1 MIIKMKKQLRSSKT
15 TTGRNMAGAR
25 SLWRANGMKEE
36 QMGKPIIAVVNSFSQ
51 FVPGHAHLHEIGQV
65 VKKEIEKRGLFAAE
79 FNTIAIDDGIAMG
92 HAGMLYSLPS
102 RELIADSVE
111 YVCNAHLADAMICI
125 SNCDKITP
133 GMLMAAMRINIP
145 VVFVSGGPMEAGRF
159 NNKYLDLVDAMV
171 AGADDSISDK
181 DLYEIE
187 KSACPTCGSCSGMF
201 TANSMNCL
209 TEALG
214 LSLPGNG
221 TIVATHSNRVK
232 LFEKA
237 AGLIVDLAERYY
249 NDGDDSVLPRSIAT
263 KEAFMNSMS
272 LDIAMGGSTNTVLH
286 LLAIAQEAG
295 VNFTMQ
301 DIDELSRKIPNI
313 CKVAPSSQYHIQ
325 DVNRAGGILGIMGEL
340 ERGNLIDTSV
350 KRVDYPTLHEA
361 VSDWDIKGTK
371 AQPAAFEIYKSA
383 PSMEKNLR
391 MGSHNTMYKELDTDR
406 EKGCI
411 RSVEYPY
418 NKDGG
423 LAVLFG
429 NIARKGCIVKTA
441 GIDTSLFSFTGNAVI
456 FESQDDAAEG
466 ILKGVVKAGDVV
478 VIRYEGPK
486 GGPGMQEM
494 LYPTSYIKSKGLDKK
509 CALITDGR
517 FSGGT
522 SGLSIG
528 HVSPEAASGG
538 ELALIRTGDRIEIDI
553 SGRKI
558 NVLLSDA
565 ELKLRQNEEE
575 LKGDKAYKP
584 ENRDRVISSALKAY
598 AANVSSADLGAIR
611 LI

>member
-1 MIIKMKKQLRSSKT
+1 M
-15 TTGRNMAGAR
+15 
-25 SLWRANGMKEE
+25 
-36 QMGKPIIAVVNSFSQ
+36 
-51 FVPGHAHLHEIGQV
+51 
-65 VKKEIEKRGLFAAE
+65 
-79 FNTIAIDDGIAMG
+79 
-92 HAGMLYSLPS
+92 
-102 RELIADSVE
+102 
-111 YVCNAHLADAMICI
+111 NA
-125 SNCDKITP
+125 
-133 GMLMAAMRINIP
+133 
-145 VVFVSGGPMEAGRF
+145 
-159 NNKYLDLVDAMV
+159 
-171 AGADDSISDK
+171 
-181 DLYEIE
+181 
-187 KSACPTCGSCSGMF
+187 
-201 TANSMNCL
+201 
-209 TEALG
+209 
-214 LSLPGNG
+214 
-221 TIVATHSNRVK
+221 
-232 LFEKA
+232 
-237 AGLIVDLAERYY
+237 
-249 NDGDDSVLPRSIAT
+249 
-263 KEAFMNSMS
+263 MS

-295 VNFTMQ
+295 VNFTMK

-340 ERGNLIDTSV
+340 ERGNLIDTTV
-350 KRVDYPTLHEA
+350 KRVDYATLHEA

-371 AQPAAFEIYKSA
+371 AQPAAFDIFKSA
-383 PSMEKNLR
+383 PSMEKNLK
-391 MGSHNTMYKELDTDR
+391 MGSHTTMYNELDTDR

-411 RSVEYPY
+411 RSVDNPY

-441 GIDTSLFSFTGNAVI
+441 GIDTSLFSFTGNAII

-466 ILKGVVKAGDVV
+466 ILKGAVKAGDVV

-494 LYPTSYIKSKGLDKK
+494 LYPTSYLKSRGLDKK

-538 ELALIRTGDRIEIDI
+538 ELALIKTGDRIEINI

-565 ELKLRQNEEE
+565 ELKLRQKEEE
-575 LKGDKAYKP
+575 LKGDRAYHP
-584 ENRDRVISSALKAY
+584 ENRNRVISTALKAY

-611 LI
+611 QI

>member
-1 MIIKMKKQLRSSKT
+1 MT
-15 TTGRNMAGAR
+15 
-25 SLWRANGMKEE
+25 EE
-36 QMGKPIIAVVNSFSQ
+36 QMSRPVIAIVNSFSQ
-51 FVPGHAHLHEIGQV
+51 FVPGHAHLHEIGQF

-92 HAGMLYSLPS
+92 HEGMLYSLPS

-111 YVCNAHLADAMICI
+111 YVCNAHLADAMVCI

-159 NNKYLDLVDAMV
+159 NEKYLDLVDAMV
-171 AGADDSISDK
+171 AGADNNISDSE
-181 DLYEIE
+181 LYEIE

-221 TIVATHSNRVK
+221 TVVATHANRIK

-237 AGLIVDLAERYY
+237 AGLIVDITNRYY
-249 NDGDDSVLPRSIAT
+249 IDGDDSVLPRSIAT
-263 KEAFMNSMS
+263 KEAFMNSMA

-286 LLAIAQEAG
+286 LLAVAQEAG
-295 VNFTMQ
+295 VDFKMR
-301 DIDELSRKIPNI
+301 DIDELSRRIPNI
-313 CKVAPSSQYHIQ
+313 CKVAPSSQYHVQ

-340 ERGNLIDTSV
+340 ERGNLIESSV
-350 KRVDYPTLHEA
+350 KRVDYPTLREA
-361 VSDWDIKGTK
+361 ISDWDITGSK
-371 AQPAAFEIYKSA
+371 AIPEAFDIYKSA
-383 PSMEKNLR
+383 PGMEKNLK
-391 MGSHNTMYKELDTDR
+391 MGSQSSLYKELDTDR
-406 EKGCI
+406 KNGCV
-411 RSVEYPY
+411 RSLEHPY

-423 LAVLFG
+423 LVVLYG
-429 NIARKGCIVKTA
+429 NIAQKGCILKTA
-441 GIDTSLFSFTGNAVI
+441 GIDESLFSFTGPAVI
-456 FESQDDAAEG
+456 FESQDDAVEG
-466 ILKGVVKAGDVV
+466 ILGGVVKAGDVV
-478 VIRYEGPK
+478 IIRYEGPK

-494 LYPTSYIKSKGLDKK
+494 LYPTSYLKSLGLGKK
-509 CALITDGR
+509 CALVTDGR

-528 HVSPEAASGG
+528 HVSPEAAAGG
-538 ELALIRTGDRIEIDI
+538 KLALIKSGDLIEIEI
-553 SGRKI
+553 SERKI
-558 NVLLSDA
+558 NVLLTDN
-565 ELKLRQNEEE
+565 ELKKREKEE
-575 LKGDKAYKP
+575 LSKGDKAFKP
-584 ENRDRVISSALKAY
+584 VGRNREIPSSLKAY

>member
-1 MIIKMKKQLRSSKT
+1 
-15 TTGRNMAGAR
+15 MAGAR

-36 QMGKPIIAVVNSFSQ
+36 QMGKPVIAVVNSFSQ
-51 FVPGHAHLHEIGQV
+51 FVPGHAHLHEIGQI

-92 HAGMLYSLPS
+92 HEGMLYSLPS

-145 VVFVSGGPMEAGRF
+145 AVFVSGGPMEAGLF
-159 NNKYLDLVDAMV
+159 KNKYIDLVDVMV
-171 AGADDSISDK
+171 AGPDSSISDS
-181 DLYEIE
+181 DLSEIE
-187 KSACPTCGSCSGMF
+187 KLACPTCGSCSGMF

-221 TIVATHSNRVK
+221 TIVATHENRVH

-237 AGLIVDLAERYY
+237 ASLIVDITNRYY

-286 LLAIAQEAG
+286 LLAIAREAG
-295 VNFTMQ
+295 VDFTMK

-313 CKVAPSSQYHIQ
+313 CKVAPSSQYHVQ
-325 DVNRAGGILGIMGEL
+325 DVNRAGGIMAIMGEL
-340 ERGNLIDTSV
+340 ERGNLINTSV
-350 KRVDYPTLHEA
+350 KRVDYSTLQEA
-361 VSDWDIKGTK
+361 VSDWDIKSFKPNTE
-371 AQPAAFEIYKSA
+371 AFDIYKSA
-383 PSMEKNLR
+383 PSMEKNLK

-411 RSVEYPY
+411 RSVRYPY

-429 NIARKGCIVKTA
+429 NIASKGCIVKTA
-441 GIDTSLFSFTGNAVI
+441 GIDPSLFLFTGNVVI

-466 ILKGVVKAGDVV
+466 ILKGAVKEGDVV
-478 VIRYEGPK
+478 IIRFEGPK

-494 LYPTSYIKSKGLDKK
+494 LYPTSYLKSKGLDKK

-538 ELALIRTGDRIEIDI
+538 NIALIKTGDRIEIDI
-553 SGRKI
+553 AGRKI
-558 NVLLSDA
+558 NVLLSDK
-565 ELKLRQNEEE
+565 ELKIRREQEES
-575 LKGDKAYKP
+575 KGDRAYKP
-584 ENRDRVISSALKAY
+584 EKRNRIISSALKAY

>member
-1 MIIKMKKQLRSSKT
+1 MEKTLRSSRT

-36 QMGKPIIAVVNSFSQ
+36 QMGKPVIAIVNSFSQ

-102 RELIADSVE
+102 RDLIADSVE
-111 YVCNAHLADAMICI
+111 YVVNAHLADAMICI

-159 NNKYLDLVDAMV
+159 NNKYIDLVDAMV
-171 AGADDSISDK
+171 AAADDNVSDS
-181 DLYEIE
+181 DLSEIE
-187 KSACPTCGSCSGMF
+187 KLACPTCGSCSGMF

-221 TIVATHSNRVK
+221 TIVATHENRIR

-237 AGLIVDLAERYY
+237 AGIIVDLAERYY
-249 NDGDDSVLPRSIAT
+249 YKGDESVLPRSIAT
-263 KEAFMNSMS
+263 REAFMNAMS

-295 VNFTMQ
+295 VNFTMK
-301 DIDELSRKIPNI
+301 DIDDLSRKIPNI
-313 CKVAPSSQYHIQ
+313 CKVAPSSQYHVQ
-325 DVNRAGGILGIMGEL
+325 DVNRAGGILGIMAEL
-340 ERGNLIDTSV
+340 ERGNLVDTSV
-350 KRVDYPTLHEA
+350 KRVDYATLGEA
-361 VSDWDIKGTK
+361 ISDWDIKGSKT
-371 AQPAAFEIYKSA
+371 QPAAFDVYKSA
-383 PSMEKNLR
+383 PSMLKNLK
-391 MGSHNTMYKELDTDR
+391 MGSQKSIFNELDTDR

-411 RSVEYPY
+411 RSVEHPY
-418 NKDGG
+418 SKDGG
-423 LAVLFG
+423 LAVLYG

-441 GIDTSLFSFTGNAVI
+441 GIDSSLFSFTGNVII
-456 FESQDDAAEG
+456 FESQDEAAEG
-466 ILKGVVKAGDVV
+466 ILKGAVKEGDVV

-494 LYPTSYIKSKGLDKK
+494 LYPTSYLKSRGLDKK

-528 HVSPEAASGG
+528 HVSPEAASEG
-538 ELALIRTGDRIEIDI
+538 ELALIRNGDRIEIDI
-553 SGRKI
+553 SSRKV
-558 NVLLSDA
+558 NVLLSDE
-565 ELKLRQNEEE
+565 ELKLRKKEEE
-575 LKGDKAYKP
+575 SKGAKAYQP
-584 ENRDRVISSALKAY
+584 TNRVRVLSAALKAY
-598 AANVSSADLGAIR
+598 ASIVSSADLGAVRQI
-611 LI
+611 